1 MVAKILNALRHTW
14 INLRNFTECGGLND
28 YISSGKYRESDGV
41 VEDLSIQI
49 RNLVNARRVYPHKD
63 IRS

>member
-1 MVAKILNALRHTW
+1 MVAKILSAFRRTKITLRK
-14 INLRNFTECGGLND
+14 RTECGGLND
-28 YISSGKYRESDGV
+28 YISSGKYRESDGM

-49 RNLVNARRVYPHKD
+49 RNLVHARRVYSHKD